1 MRMRTKK
8 VLAWC
13 CMVLVFAF
21 VGNFGVQAEEKTKD
35 AENIQEMID
44 HVKDYYDAVSASDL
58 QKANELRGEKSLAK
72 EISQEVLVAHEHGKQ
87 RYENVCVKVYPM
99 ETEDDW
105 LVYVTYELQVE
116 SIEDLMPGAEVYVFE
131 KQTDGSW
138 WMITEPNQQKAEEAK
153 QMIHELSIDED
164 ILKIDEEYNQLYA
177 ENPDVAVWT
186 KEIQQEIAER
196 YTLVQEENNASQ
208 KYVVKKGDCL
218 WSIAQEQM
226 GDGMKWTILYQK
238 NRTVIGENPDLLFE
252 GTQLSI
258 ENEIS
263 R

>member
-13 CMVLVFAF
+13 CMALAFAF
-21 VGNFGVQAEEKTKD
+21 AGNFGVQAEEIPTD
-35 AENIQEMID
+35 AENVQEMID
-44 HVKDYYDAVSASDL
+44 HVKAYYDAVSASDL
-58 QKANELRGEKSLAK
+58 QKANELRGEKNPAD
-72 EISQEVLVAHEHGKQ
+72 EILQEVLAAHEHGKQ

-99 ETEDDW
+99 EKEEDW
-105 LVYVTYELQVE
+105 LAFVTYELRVE
-116 SIEDLMPGAEVYVFE
+116 SIEDLMPGAEVYVLE
-131 KQTDGSW
+131 KQADGSW
-138 WMITEPNQQKAEEAK
+138 WMITEPNQQTAEEAK
-153 QMIHELSIDED
+153 QMIHELAIDED
-164 ILKIDEEYNQLYA
+164 ILRIDEEYNQLYA

-196 YTLVQEENNASQ
+196 YTLVQEENNASE

-226 GDGMKWTILYQK
+226 GDGIKWTILYQK
-238 NRTVIGENPDLLFE
+238 NRTIIGENPDLILE
-252 GTQLSI
+252 GMQLSI